1 MSCSLKCAPSLIP
14 MGMAFMKQAGVGQ
27 KVMSPPQHPDSR
39 WVWIKPIKVTA
50 APPTPTFPTAVKPRP
65 PWNVTLLW
73 TPDGDVTVSWPA
85 HSYLGLDYEV
95 QHRESN
101 DDEDAWQASEFMGG
115 RAGPSVT
122 SDPTCDLLPPHTAF
136 SNPNNRCMAFD
147 PTHDI

>member
-1 MSCSLKCAPSLIP
+1 M
-14 MGMAFMKQAGVGQ
+14 
-27 KVMSPPQHPDSR
+27 
-39 WVWIKPIKVTA
+39 
-50 APPTPTFPTAVKPRP
+50 
-65 PWNVTLLW
+65 
-73 TPDGDVTVSWPA
+73 TVSWPA